1 MLLENGEKANAIPN
15 NGPGRR
21 KGMGRNSPEPRLH
34 SERNTVL
41 SRLAAGLLALPAP
54 LAARATDVGLFR
66 AEPRRE
72 RVDKGLVFV
81 GAFRLKDTA
90 YIDAMPVHND
100 SGLWQVWKIPDGFF
114 MVQPLDQNM
123 EPWGT
128 MYLLEGQELGRM
140 LAPLPPADDS
150 APSAQP
156 GHEGQP
162 DILALWY
169 EQAIAEQEAAEND
182 DKAAEPSL
190 RKKPGAVP
198 STPSREQERPDEPVL
213 TPSWDPDEF
222 FFDADNAAPAA
233 VEIPTRSL
241 AGRVPPVSPAR
252 IGSASPPDAGGPV
265 TPAEAA
271 KADGA
276 PASTP
281 APMPVRVDSPSPPK
295 GAGGTL
301 SGPACIDPV
310 DEEELLADALA
321 AEADSSANPLDF
333 MPPLSFEADSE
344 TPPAAAGRV
353 AREPLPAPA
362 ASAFTVEIAADDEE
376 ALEFRDD
383 DAYADA
389 RAQRLEQ
396 RMRGEFETLM
406 ERVDS
411 GGGAGLER
419 ELSRLILQGAG
430 FSWKQKFM
438 FTEFGFALRRKRLY
452 KLALTCHMR
461 ALALAPADE
470 HVLFNVAR
478 AEYELGKAEAA
489 RIYLLKALEAAPAF
503 GAARRFLAFLDGCAN
518 DGQ

>member
-1 MLLENGEKANAIPN
+1 M
-15 NGPGRR
+15 
-21 KGMGRNSPEPRLH
+21 
-34 SERNTVL
+34 
-41 SRLAAGLLALPAP
+41 
-54 LAARATDVGLFR
+54 
-66 AEPRRE
+66 
-72 RVDKGLVFV
+72 DKGLVSV

-90 YIDAMPVHND
+90 SIDAMPVHND
-100 SGLWQVWKIPDGFF
+100 SGLWQVWKMPDGSF

-128 MYLLEGQELGRM
+128 MYLLEGQELDLM

-150 APSAQP
+150 APPAQP
-156 GHEGQP
+156 GREGEP

-169 EQAIAEQEAAEND
+169 EQAIAEQETAGND
-182 DKAAEPSL
+182 EKDPEPSV
-190 RKKPGAVP
+190 REKPGALRP
-198 STPSREQERPDEPVL
+198 GPSRDQERPDEPVL

-222 FFDADNAAPAA
+222 LFDKEDAAPAA
-233 VEIPTRSL
+233 VERPTRSL
-241 AGRVPPVSPAR
+241 AGRVPPASPAR
-252 IGSASPPDAGGPV
+252 VGSASPPDAGGPV
-265 TPAEAA
+265 APAEAA
-271 KADGA
+271 KTDDV
-276 PASTP
+276 PASMP
-281 APMPVRVDSPSPPK
+281 APTPVRVDSPTSPK
-295 GAGGTL
+295 GASGAL
-301 SGPACIDPV
+301 SGPACADPV

-321 AEADSSANPLDF
+321 VEADSSANPLDF

-344 TPPAAAGRV
+344 SA
-353 AREPLPAPA
+353 PAPA
-362 ASAFTVEIAADDEE
+362 GKAVQEPLLAASTFSVEITGDDEE
-376 ALEFRDD
+376 AVEFRDD
-383 DAYADA
+383 DVYADA

-396 RMRGEFETLM
+396 RMRGEFEALV

-438 FTEFGFALRRKRLY
+438 FTEFGFALRRKKLY
-452 KLALTCHMR
+452 KLALACHMR
-461 ALALAPADE
+461 ALALAPTDE